1 MLVHNI
7 LFVIFILAIFYIAE
21 QFIYKLCDIDAELRE
36 IKYIFKENFKK
47 DDCILS
53 KRKDW
58 RMTNLEV
65 CLSTIIGV
73 FMFLILIVEPKK

>member
-21 QFIYKLCDIDAELRE
+21 QFIYKLCDIESELRE

-53 KRKDW
+53 KRKD
-58 RMTNLEV
+58 
-65 CLSTIIGV
+65 
-73 FMFLILIVEPKK
+73 

>member
-21 QFIYKLCDIDAELRE
+21 QFIYGLCDIKAELRE

-47 DDCILS
+47 DDYIFS
-53 KRKDW
+53 KRKD
-58 RMTNLEV
+58 
-65 CLSTIIGV
+65 
-73 FMFLILIVEPKK
+73 

>member
-21 QFIYKLCDIDAELRE
+21 QFIYKLCDIEAELRE

-47 DDCILS
+47 DDYIFS
-53 KRKDW
+53 KRKD
-58 RMTNLEV
+58 
-65 CLSTIIGV
+65 
-73 FMFLILIVEPKK
+73 